1 MMSDNDPLA
10 PPTLSHFAEVAVD
23 VGQPLVLG
31 RGAQGLRRV
40 VPILGGTARG
50 EGWTA
55 RVLPGG
61 ADFQLFVTDGCSVL
75 DARYGMETDAGDLI
89 YVQNHAVRA
98 AAPEVMAR
106 LMRGEPV
113 HPSEVYFRCTPTF
126 ETDSP
131 ALRWITE
138 RLFVGSGVRHPA
150 QVAMRFFVLT

>member
-10 PPTLSHFAEVAVD
+10 APSLAHFADVAVD

-40 VPILGGTARG
+40 VPILGGTAHG
-50 EGWTA
+50 DGWTA

-61 ADFQLFVTDGCSVL
+61 ADFQLFATEGCSVL
-75 DARYGMETDAGDLI
+75 DARYGLETDAGDLI

-113 HPSEVYFRCTPTF
+113 QPSEVYFRCSPSF

-131 ALRWITE
+131 ALRWITQ

-150 QVAMRFFVLT
+150 QVAMRFFVLN